1 MLVTKFSVLISFL
14 AVVQKGGVSAQN
26 VLTGR
31 SVYMRIRVLGD
42 GDGGNI
48 ALVKLSQG
56 VKGMTRSLVN
66 G

>member
-1 MLVTKFSVLISFL
+1 MYGFL
-14 AVVQKGGVSAQN
+14 FWPLFKKGGVSTQN

-48 ALVKLSQG
+48 ALVKLSPE
-56 VKGMTRSLVN
+56 VW
-66 G
+66 

>member
-1 MLVTKFSVLISFL
+1 MLITKFSVLISFWPL
-14 AVVQKGGVSAQN
+14 FKKGGVSTQN

-48 ALVKLSQG
+48 ALIKLLPE
-56 VKGMTRSLVN
+56 VW
-66 G
+66 

>member
-1 MLVTKFSVLISFL
+1 MDFFWPLFK
-14 AVVQKGGVSAQN
+14 KGGVSTQN

-42 GDGGNI
+42 GGGGNI
-48 ALVKLSQG
+48 ALVKLAQG
-56 VKGMTRSLVN
+56 VKRMTGSLVN